1 MACSCN
7 GYAWPRF
14 AFCLAAEGVFISV
27 RSLRRKCKHNVYIMA
42 ENGGISL
49 FLERK
54 TALRLQLSIVLA
66 IFAVAQVASAEL
78 PAVHELLS

>member
-14 AFCLAAEGVFISV
+14 AFCLAAEGVFISI
-27 RSLRRKCKHNVYIMA
+27 RSLRRKCKHKVYIMA
-42 ENGGISL
+42 ENRRNSS

-54 TALRLQLSIVLA
+54 TAFRLQLSIVLA
-66 IFAVAQVASAEL
+66 TFAVVMAVLAEPP
-78 PAVHELLS
+78 PAHELLS